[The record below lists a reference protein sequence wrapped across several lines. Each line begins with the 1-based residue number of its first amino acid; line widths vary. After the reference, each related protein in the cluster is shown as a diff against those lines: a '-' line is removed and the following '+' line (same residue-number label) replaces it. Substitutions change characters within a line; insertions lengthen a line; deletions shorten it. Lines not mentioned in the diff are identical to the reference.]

1 MKPKKHALWRRLCS
15 SPQHRRVPYPAM
27 VANVE
32 LPIGGEPYG
41 GSLAARWPPLATMGL
56 FPTQRIVVQHPSS
69 PATTAAP
76 SSHPA
81 YMWTSTTPSDR
92 LFIGGT
98 ADQWSGGCRSWCRS
112 MEERMMEPL
121 STGRTR
127 PLMRRGG
134 CGWRGS
140 NAHRREVGPL
150 PCLSKRCEG
159 AQHGSGR
166 RRHWAERA
174 DANYHEEG
182 NVRVD
187 EDDPS

>member
-1 MKPKKHALWRRLCS
+1 MEAVWQLGGPHWPLWVSSPHSALWSNTHLLLQQQQ
-15 SPQHRRVPYPAM
+15 PPPPI
-27 VANVE
+27 
-32 LPIGGEPYG
+32 LP
-41 GSLAARWPPLATMGL
+41 T
-56 FPTQRIVVQHPSS
+56 V
-69 PATTAAP
+69 
-76 SSHPA
+76 
-81 YMWTSTTPSDR
+81 WTSTTPSDR

-159 AQHGSGR
+159 ARHGSGR